1 MTELYPSNHPKIGLA
16 LSGAVMRGAAHVGAL
31 MALEAANIPIAFVA
45 GASAGSLVG
54 AMLCAGFSAAE
65 MVEISNTMHWR
76 NFARPVLSS
85 KGFLSFAPLERWF
98 VNLIGDIDFADLSL
112 PFAVSAT
119 NLSLGEAQIFEQ
131 GKLSDKVHASCA
143 VPGFAVPV
151 EIDGHFF
158 CDGGVSN
165 NLPVTALRD
174 MGADY
179 VIGVDLFV
187 PTIRRKLGPFGF
199 GLAAIETMVRRSG
212 GGIDTADCVVSPPEL
227 AGVSYLRTG
236 KKQNAMLINLGR
248 RAMAAKIPKIQ
259 SALGLP

>member
-1 MTELYPSNHPKIGLA
+1 MTKLYSSVGLA

-31 MALEAANIPIAFVA
+31 MALEQAKIPIDFVA

-65 MVEISNTMHWR
+65 MVEIANTMHWR

-85 KGFLSFAPLERWF
+85 KGFLSFAPLEGWF
-98 VNLIGDIDFADLSL
+98 VNLIGDINFEDLRR

-119 NLSLGEAQIFEQ
+119 NLSLGEAAIFRH
-131 GKLSDKVHASCA
+131 GKLSNKVHASCA
-143 VPGFAVPV
+143 VPTFAVPV

-165 NLPVTALRD
+165 NLPVVALRE

-187 PTIRRKLGPFGF
+187 PTIRRKLGAFGF

-212 GGIDTADCVVSPPEL
+212 GGIDVADCVVSPSEL

-236 KKQNAMLINLGR
+236 KKQNTMLIALGQ
-248 RAMAAKIPKIQ
+248 RAMSAKIPEIQ
-259 SALGLP
+259 SALGLI